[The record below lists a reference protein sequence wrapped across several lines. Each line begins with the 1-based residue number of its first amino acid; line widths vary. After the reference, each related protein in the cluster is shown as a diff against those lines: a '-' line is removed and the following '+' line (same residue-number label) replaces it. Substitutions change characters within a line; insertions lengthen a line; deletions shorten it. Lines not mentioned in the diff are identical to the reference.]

1 MKNSFSASKFA
12 ALSCALLLSACTT
25 PGLTPVDPTNYRTK
39 LRIERPDKSFYS
51 AEYIGS
57 ASACFPPITNRI
69 CEPDPRGKPI
79 YRETAKLEME
89 EFRIVLIS
97 SGAPSIKLMDDMVF
111 LAAAD
116 LAMQRGY
123 PFMTRLNNID
133 SSKCGS
139 IYSTST
145 YGTVN
150 SEAGTYSGNTYLN
163 QDVVC
168 TNLQAGHFIFLKN
181 REDLTNGVFYR
192 FNSGSFKS
200 DTLKPAGELYV
211 YTTPNV
217 RIEDYTNIN
226 VKDGNARVGTPSAWK
241 VTYDTAGLS
250 NDLRAKYRITS
261 NQPYTFKDER
271 TENAEA
277 AKDPVARNKLPPQ

>member
-1 MKNSFSASKFA
+1 MKNPISAVKFA
-12 ALSCALLLSACTT
+12 ALSFIFLLSACAT
-25 PGLTPVDPTNYRTK
+25 PALTSVDPTNYRTK

-51 AEYIGS
+51 AEYIGP
-57 ASACFPPITNRI
+57 ALACFPPITNRI
-69 CEPDPRGKPI
+69 CDADPRGKPI

-89 EFRIVLIS
+89 EFHIVLIS
-97 SGAPSIKLMDDMVF
+97 SGAPSDKLMDDMVF

-116 LAMQRGY
+116 LAKQRGY
-123 PFMTRLNNID
+123 PFITRLNNID
-133 SSKCGS
+133 STRCGS
-139 IYSTST
+139 IYSTTT

-163 QDVVC
+163 QDVAC
-168 TNLQAGHFIFLKN
+168 TNLRAGDFIFLKN

-192 FNSGSFKS
+192 YNSGYFKS
-200 DTLKPAGELYV
+200 DSLKPAGELYV

-217 RIEDYTNIN
+217 RFEDYTIIN
-226 VKDGNARVGTPSAWK
+226 VKDGIARVGTPSAWK
-241 VTYDTAGLS
+241 VTYEANGLS
-250 NDLRAKYRITS
+250 NDLRSKYRITS
-261 NQPYTFKDER
+261 NQPYSFKDER